1 VLVSAARLI
10 EVELFVN
17 DLERSVA
24 LYRDVIGLPLE
35 GHAHAEGDPIH
46 HHAAWGDWEAGP
58 GGGFLLFSIYSAGA
72 GEATRSSFGFT
83 VPDLD
88 AVHRQV
94 EASGAKVVQAP
105 QTRPWGRSAT
115 YQDAD
120 GNTFSLT
127 QA

>member
-1 VLVSAARLI
+1 VSATRLI
-10 EVELFVN
+10 EVELYVN
-17 DLERSVA
+17 DAERAVA

-46 HHAAWGDWEAGP
+46 HHAVWGDWEAGP
-58 GGGFLLFSIYSAGA
+58 DGGFLLFTIYAAGP

-83 VPDLD
+83 VADLD
-88 AVHRQV
+88 AVHARL
-94 EASGAKVVQAP
+94 EASGAKVVHAP

-115 YQDAD
+115 YEDAD
-120 GNTFSLT
+120 GNTVSLT

>member
-1 VLVSAARLI
+1 MSQARLI
-10 EVELFVN
+10 EVELFVT
-17 DLERSVA
+17 DIERAVG

-58 GGGFLLFSIYSAGA
+58 EGGFLLFSIYAAGG
-72 GEATRSSFGFT
+72 GEATRSSFGFS
-83 VPDLD
+83 VDDLD
-88 AVHRQV
+88 AVHGQV
-94 EASGAKVVQAP
+94 EASGTKVVQP
-105 QTRPWGRSAT
+105 PTTRPWGRSAT

-120 GNTFSLT
+120 GNTVSLT